1 MNFLL
6 TIIYGYILVAL
17 ILIFLIWR
25 DTRRP
30 RLFFWRHKRLAIF
43 CVAVL
48 FLGILTGIYST
59 LIEPNILRTNYVTVQ
74 AKNISTKLKIAFVT
88 DLQVGKFKKSGWME
102 KIVERID
109 RVKPDLVILGGD
121 LIDNEGTFEDESQY
135 LEPLK
140 KLVGRYPIYYVLG
153 NHEYGIGGAVR
164 ARPEKYT
171 GDRSQLLIDRMNSYN
186 ISLLRNS
193 FECLKINDQNICLFG
208 TDDIWKKTINY
219 TELKKWNRTIPL
231 ILVTHNPDG
240 ILYYPTNLPA
250 PILTLAGH
258 THGGQIWLPIIGPL
272 ATAQTILDASY
283 YRGLNFFKNM
293 PIFTSVGAGESGA
306 PLRLFAVPEVVII
319 ELQP

>member
-1 MNFLL
+1 MNLYL
-6 TIIYGYILVAL
+6 YTIIYGF
-17 ILIFLIWR
+17 ILIAALLVFFIIR
-25 DTRRP
+25 DRRKP
-30 RLFFWRHKRLAIF
+30 GLFFNRQKKISLLI
-43 CVAVL
+43 VILLL
-48 FLGILTGIYST
+48 FGILTALYST
-59 LIEPNILRTNYVTVQ
+59 LIEPYLLTITRLEIKTSQ
-74 AKNISTKLKIAFVT
+74 LIDIKIAFVS
-88 DLQVGKFKKSGWME
+88 DIQVGKHKKTAWVE
-102 KIVERID
+102 KIVKKIQEQ
-109 RVKPDLVILGGD
+109 KPDLVILGGD
-121 LIDNEGTFEDESQY
+121 LIDNEGTFEDESRY

-164 ARPEKYT
+164 TRPEKYT
-171 GDRSQLLIDRMNSYN
+171 GDRSQFLIDRMKNLG
-186 ISLLRNS
+186 IPLLRNS
-193 FECLKINDQNICLFG
+193 LECEKVANQDICLFG
-208 TDDIWKKTINY
+208 TDDIWKKAVNY
-219 TELKKWNRTIPL
+219 TELNKWDRTIPL